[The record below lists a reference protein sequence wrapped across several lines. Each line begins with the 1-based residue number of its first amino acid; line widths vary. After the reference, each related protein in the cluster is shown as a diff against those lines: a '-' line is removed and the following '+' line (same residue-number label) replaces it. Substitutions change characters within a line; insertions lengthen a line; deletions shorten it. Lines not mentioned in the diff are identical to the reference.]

1 MATSDIYRA
10 PIGTKDVLGLEARQW
25 QSVISKFAKQA
36 NLYNY
41 DLAITPVFEHIE
53 VFNRVGEDTDVVS
66 KEMYDFRDKGDRHIA
81 LRPEGTAGLVRAVA
95 QHRPIMPFKAWYLVQ
110 NFRYERPQKGRLRQ
124 HFQLGIEAFG
134 IDDPLVD
141 VEIIS
146 FANDFFKSFGLKD
159 YSLAINSMGDADARE
174 KHMVALKE
182 YFAKYTSD
190 LGEEFAAK
198 VEKNPLRILDTKDP
212 NWLDMVGGAPQILD
226 FLSPQGKND
235 FELVKVSLSNL
246 NIPFKIVPTLVRG
259 FDYYTNTT
267 FEFISHAL
275 DAAQSTFCGGGRY
288 NKLVK
293 EMGGQETPG
302 IGFGLGVERLLMVL
316 EAEGVEIQTRQLDVF
331 VIDLINTND
340 SKKYFQKLNEDLR
353 NANIS
358 VDNSFGGKSIK
369 SAMKQADRSGAK
381 FVIICGENEWESG
394 VVSLRNMS
402 SGEQR
407 ELATDSIINGIRKS

>member
-190 LGEEFAAK
+190 LGEDFTTK

-212 NWLDMVGGAPQILD
+212 KWLDMVGGAPQILD

>member
-10 PIGTKDVLGLEARQW
+10 PIGTKDVLGVEARQW
-25 QSVISKFAKQA
+25 QTVISAFAKQA
-36 NLYNY
+36 HLYNY

-110 NFRYERPQKGRLRQ
+110 NFRYERPQKGRYRQ

-159 YSLAINSMGDADARE
+159 YSLAINSMGDNEARE

-182 YFAKYTSD
+182 YFAKYTKD
-190 LGEEFAAK
+190 LGEDFAAK

-212 NWLDMVGGAPQILD
+212 KWLDMVAGAPRILD
-226 FLSPQGKND
+226 FLSPQGTAD
-235 FELVKVSLSNL
+235 FELVKESLSNL
-246 NIPFKIVPTLVRG
+246 NIPFTIVPTLVRG

-293 EMGGQETPG
+293 EMGGEETPG

-316 EAEGVEIQTRQLDVF
+316 EAEGVEIKTRQLDVF
-331 VIDLINTND
+331 AIDLVNNGD
-340 SKKYFQKLNEDLR
+340 SKKYFQKLNGDLR
-353 NANIS
+353 KADIS
-358 VDNSFGGKSIK
+358 VDNCFGGKSMK

-381 FVIICGENEWESG
+381 YVIICGENEWETG
-394 VVSLRNMS
+394 VVTLRNMS

-407 ELATDSIINGIRKS
+407 ELTTDSIINGIKNP